1 MELAATWDAPLD
13 EVGVAAL
20 PDPDSEV
27 SVPEAVPLAAAP
39 VGEPKVETPDVTGPT
54 GADAEAPMPTKPPI
68 PCYNER
74 NKNV

>member
-1 MELAATWDAPLD
+1 M
-13 EVGVAAL
+13 
-20 PDPDSEV
+20 
-27 SVPEAVPLAAAP
+27 PEAVPLAAAP

-74 NKNV
+74 NKNL